1 MYFNVTQLLLYYECP
16 NQWPSVVV
24 CLILTH
30 STYMRALW
38 KIDVHL
44 ISILVNKSLYY
55 YYYLMNAL
63 LFQNIIQSSN
73 ISQQVLHHENGWWIF
88 YGGQTAINE

>member
-44 ISILVNKSLYY
+44 ISTLVNESLYY
-55 YYYLMNAL
+55 YYYYYYYYTVKPVLTGSL
-63 LFQNIIQSSN
+63 L
-73 ISQQVLHHENGWWIF
+73 
-88 YGGQTAINE
+88 Y

>member
-24 CLILTH
+24 CLLLTH

-44 ISILVNKSLYY
+44 ISTLVNESLYY
-55 YYYLMNAL
+55 YYYYYYYYYTVKP
-63 LFQNIIQSSN
+63 
-73 ISQQVLHHENGWWIF
+73 VLTGSPL
-88 YGGQTAINE
+88 Y